1 MFIKYSST
9 SLFQCAKNVSKK
21 KVNNGTRDTTKIF
34 HAFSRTTTNQ
44 SNMRP
49 PIYSHCLKGGKS
61 LLRIKMVP
69 QSMNCIV
76 SLALKGLHAGSR
88 LHKVEVLKYV
98 IVVRHYCT
106 TVVPPPLEKRR
117 TEKQITM
124 QTCVHYLFTTL
135 FKNIFHIWCSYPL
148 PI

>member
-1 MFIKYSST
+1 
-9 SLFQCAKNVSKK
+9 
-21 KVNNGTRDTTKIF
+21 
-34 HAFSRTTTNQ
+34 
-44 SNMRP
+44 
-49 PIYSHCLKGGKS
+49 
-61 LLRIKMVP
+61 
-69 QSMNCIV
+69 MNCIV

-98 IVVRHYCT
+98 IVVRHYCI

-135 FKNIFHIWCSYPL
+135 FKNIVQIRCSYPL